1 MSGRC
6 IGIVSA
12 VPDEIAG
19 LVRRWESLSV
29 QDGVHAWC
37 TERGGLTLV
46 AVCGGM
52 GSSAATRAFA
62 RLLVLCKPVKVYSV
76 GWAGSLSDSLKAG
89 SICTPSTVLDSRTGE
104 RYLVTVVDVVAQV
117 AITTERVADREAKRR
132 FANAYDGAALVEME
146 AATVARLAQAHGI
159 EFGCV
164 KAISDEYDEM
174 LPDLNAYI
182 DERGRFHVVRFALW
196 AAVRP
201 WMWSALIR
209 FGRNARLAAANLCTA
224 LEKEFETEAGL

>member
-1 MSGRC
+1 MSTRC
-6 IGIVSA
+6 IGIVAA

-19 LVRRWESLSV
+19 MVRRWESLPV
-29 QDGVHAWC
+29 QDGVHAWR
-37 TERGGLTLV
+37 TERNGLTLV

-52 GSSAATRAFA
+52 GSGAATRAFA
-62 RLLVLCKPVKVYSV
+62 RLLTLWKPTKVYSV

-89 SICTPSTVLDSRTGE
+89 SICTPSSVLDSRTGE
-104 RYLVTVVDVVAQV
+104 RYAVAAGDTTAQLAV
-117 AITTERVADREAKRR
+117 TTERVADREAKRR
-132 FANAYDGAALVEME
+132 LADTYDGAALVEME
-146 AATVARLAQAHGI
+146 AATIARLAQANAI

-201 WMWSALIR
+201 WMWGALIR
-209 FGRNARLAAANLCTA
+209 FGKNARLAAANLCTA
-224 LEKEFETEAGL
+224 LEREFENEARV